1 MNRPDRSSR
10 VESKLRQ
17 ARRRWVLGL
26 FGRSLVWS
34 LGAALLVTL
43 AASLAPAFWV
53 IETDFQVWVGRW
65 LGGALAAA
73 FLAATLFAAL
83 RAPSRDTVAAEID
96 RRFGLRER
104 ISSAIAIRDQDR
116 DSAFGDSLLADAEG
130 HAERLAIPDRFPLRP
145 AKAVWVPAVTA
156 AILAAAWIFVEPA
169 RLANDAPVTIDSD
182 EVRQVKAATEE
193 LKKRIARQRRK
204 AEQEGLEESQ
214 ELFRR
219 IEAELDDI
227 ARRGNLDRK
236 RALIEVN
243 ELKKQLEKRRNELG
257 SPDQIRR
264 ALSNI
269 KGFESGP
276 AQRLAES
283 LEKGDFGDAEKTLR
297 DLAKRLRDGDLSG
310 GEREQLREQIE
321 ALRQQL
327 EQAAAAHEQKKQEL
341 EQQIE
346 QARNEGRGGEAA
358 RLQSQLDRLSERDGQ
373 VGSMASMADS
383 LAKAADSMGEGGGDK
398 PADALERLADQ
409 LGETRQDQSQLEELD
424 SALASLDQ
432 SKNQM
437 RCETCRDGQ
446 CQQCQGQGEAQ
457 GQGQGQAG
465 TESGDLAKGGQRT
478 RASGQGGGIG
488 RGSGPENR
496 SESESESEGY
506 ESQVRGDVRQGRVV
520 VSGTADGPNRKGITR
535 EDLGAAIEA
544 ALAEESD
551 PLETQT
557 LPRIE
562 QEQARQ
568 YFDRLREG
576 GDSDR

>member
-26 FGRSLVWS
+26 FGRSLIWS

-53 IETDFQVWVGRW
+53 IETQFEVWVGRW
-65 LGGALAAA
+65 LGGSFAVAILAAI
-73 FLAATLFAAL
+73 LFATL
-83 RAPSRDTVAAEID
+83 RAPSRDTVATEID

-104 ISSAIAIRDQDR
+104 ISSAVAIRDDDR
-116 DSAFGDSLLADAEG
+116 DSAFGHSLLADAER

-145 AKAVWVPAVTA
+145 VKAVWVPMVTA
-156 AILAAAWIFVEPA
+156 AILAAAWVWVEPA
-169 RLANDAPVTIDSD
+169 KFADTAAVTIDSD
-182 EVRQVKAATEE
+182 EVRQVKAAAEE

-204 AEQEGLEESQ
+204 AEQEGIEESQ

-227 ARRGNLDRK
+227 ARRSNLDRK
-236 RALIEVN
+236 RALIEMN
-243 ELKKQLEKRRNELG
+243 EMKKQLEKRRDELG

-264 ALSNI
+264 AMSNM

-276 AQRLAES
+276 GEQLAKS

-297 DLAKRLRDGDLSG
+297 NLAKRLRDGDLSG
-310 GEREQLREQIE
+310 AEREQLREQIE
-321 ALRQQL
+321 AMRKQL
-327 EQAAAAHEQKKQEL
+327 EQAAAEHEQKKQEL
-341 EQQIE
+341 QQQIE
-346 QARNEGRGGEAA
+346 QARNEGRGDEAA
-358 RLQSQLDRLSERDGQ
+358 RLQSQLDQLSERDGQ
-373 VGSMASMADS
+373 IGSMSSMAES
-383 LAKAADSMGEGGGDK
+383 LGKAAGSMGEGGGDEA
-398 PADALERLADQ
+398 ADSLDQLADQ
-409 LGETRQDQSQLEELD
+409 LGEMQQEQSQLEELD
-424 SALASLDQ
+424 SALANLDQ

-437 RCETCRDGQ
+437 RCQSCSNGQ
-446 CQQCQGQGEAQ
+446 CQQCQGQGGAP
-457 GQGQGQAG
+457 
-465 TESGDLAKGGQRT
+465 SDNLARGGQRT
-478 RASGQGGGIG
+478 SASAQGGGIG
-488 RGSGPENR
+488 RGSGPDNR

-551 PLETQT
+551 PLETQK
-557 LPRIE
+557 LPRLE
-562 QEQARQ
+562 QDQARQ

-576 GDSDR
+576 RDSPR